1 MRKQTDV
8 QKGPRRGWPWR
19 TGNRAVMEGSAFH
32 APGRRVYLPAA
43 PPAGWGVLGA
53 RVRKAKCAVQ
63 GPRSLRAAIPETRK
77 APASEPSTVR
87 PHTRRAHVLIQAV
100 FRETLDQAAKNPAP
114 SPLGGGFH

>member
-1 MRKQTDV
+1 MTLSEVK
-8 QKGPRRGWPWR
+8 
-19 TGNRAVMEGSAFH
+19 
-32 APGRRVYLPAA
+32 YLPHRRQ
-43 PPAGWGVLGA
+43 PASSIA
-53 RVRKAKCAVQ
+53 S
-63 GPRSLRAAIPETRK
+63 PSDSEETRK